1 MISFERLGYF
11 GRLGN
16 QMFQYAALVGFAT
29 HSNQK
34 WGIPKRNSEET
45 EIGGLG
51 YNERFVLGDM
61 FNLNYETEI
70 NPKLNFMESG
80 ALLALPENTNIHGY
94 FQNSD
99 YFAHCKDIVRK
110 EFTFKDEIKN
120 KVQDFIDSLDVNG
133 LVSVHVR
140 RGDYV
145 SLSDCHPPQS
155 KEYYLQ
161 GISEFKDKTPLII
174 SDDIEWCK
182 ETFGDEYLYS
192 GLDSMYEDMCAMTL
206 CDAHVLSNSSFS
218 WWGAWL
224 GGGISVAPKR
234 WFGDT
239 LEYRNDG
246 SIYEKEW
253 ILI

>member
-16 QMFQYAALVGFAT
+16 QMFQYAALIGFAT
-29 HSNQK
+29 HSNQR
-34 WGIPKRNSEET
+34 WGIPKRNSEEI

-51 YNERFVLGDM
+51 YKERFVLNDM
-61 FNLNYETEI
+61 FDLNYETEI
-70 NPKLNFMESG
+70 TPQSNFMENGTLVS
-80 ALLALPENTNIHGY
+80 LPENTNIHGY

-99 YFAHCKDIVRK
+99 YFDHCKDIVRK
-110 EFTFKDEIKN
+110 EFTFKDTIKD
-120 KVQDFIDSLDVNG
+120 KVQHFVDSLNVDE

-145 SLSDCHPPQS
+145 NLSDCHPPQS
-155 KEYYLQ
+155 KEYYLR
-161 GISEFKDKTPLII
+161 GMSEFEDKTPLII

-182 ETFGDEYLYS
+182 ETFGDDYS
-192 GLDSMYEDMCAMTL
+192 YSEMDSMYEDMCLMSL

-218 WWGAWL
+218 WWGSWL
-224 GGGISVAPKR
+224 GGGPSIAPKR
-234 WFGDT
+234 WFGDK